1 LEKFQPGQEV
11 YVRLSFQAVVP
22 IRDVQLVFV
31 HEEDEDEHII
41 VSFDP
46 NEGRSLKPAIRT
58 TLDFSKLL
66 EGGTKPG
73 VYALDKINF
82 QTFGGDSR
90 DYRGDVG
97 TPKFEVIPEYE
108 WAPIVEE
115 VTVYTEARWGRM
127 KRDEEESR

>member
-1 LEKFQPGQEV
+1 MEKFQPGQEV